1 MKLYDV
7 ADLEKAREGKLKIEW
22 AGKHM
27 PVLNLVKERF
37 IKEKPLKG
45 ITIGTCQHVTSE
57 TANLILTW
65 VAGGARVILCASNM
79 LSTQDPVAA
88 SLVKDYG
95 ISVFAIYGEDKKTY
109 YKHLLQV
116 LDFHPQITVDDGA
129 DLVSELHKTRQ
140 GQIKEVI
147 ASSEETTTGVIRLKA
162 MAKDKALKVPV
173 LAINE
178 SQTKHLFD
186 NRYGTGQSTV
196 DGILRATNMLLA
208 GKRVVVCGYGWCG
221 RGIATRMRGMGAWVT
236 VCEVNPIKALEAAM
250 DGFEVDSI
258 ARAARYGELFISATG
273 DRHVIRT
280 DHMKKMKEGAV
291 LANSG
296 HFNVEFDYDGLVG
309 LALSRRTLRH
319 NLEEF
324 TLPGGKK
331 LYALGEGRLIN
342 LVAAEGHPSE
352 VMDMSFT
359 NQALGVAWLVKNK
372 GKLKPKV
379 YVLPEVIDMQVAR
392 LKLRAMNLHFDTLT
406 SEQKK
411 YLNSWQEGT

>member
-7 ADLEKAREGKLKIEW
+7 ADLKKAREGKLKIEW

-57 TANLILTW
+57 TANLVLTW
-65 VAGGARVILCASNM
+65 VAGGAKVILCASNM
-79 LSTQDPVAA
+79 LSTQDPVAV

-95 ISVFAIYGEDKKTY
+95 ISVFAIHGEDKKTY

-147 ASSEETTTGVIRLKA
+147 GSSEETTTGVIRLKA

-221 RGIATRMRGMGAWVT
+221 RGIATRMRGMAAWVT
-236 VCEVNPIKALEAAM
+236 VCEVNPIKALEAAL

-258 ARAARYGELFISATG
+258 TRAARYGELFISATG

-280 DHMKKMKEGAV
+280 DHMKKMKDGAIM
-291 LANSG
+291 ANSG

-309 LALSRRTLRH
+309 LALSRRTLRR

-359 NQALGVAWLVKNK
+359 NQALGAEWLVKNK
-372 GKLKPKV
+372 GKLKPEV
-379 YVLPEVIDMQVAR
+379 YVLPAAIDTEVAR